1 MADEK
6 RSGVE
11 ITKENSRLLRGGMAD
26 ELARDSEKF
35 DDGDK
40 NLLKFHGSYQQEDRD
55 ARKSRR
61 GEGLGKFHMFMV
73 RLKMP
78 AGKITAPQYLA
89 MDNLAGRYAN
99 GTLRFTSR
107 QGIQFHGILK
117 RDLKAHIQAINAT
130 LLTTLGAC
138 GDVNRNVMAC
148 PAPLPGPRAAMQQLA
163 EDIAAHLTPRS
174 RAYHEIWLDSKPV
187 ADSGTEEEP
196 IYGKVYLPRKFKIG
210 IGLPED
216 NCVDV
221 FAQDLAYLADV
232 QDGQIVGYDVLVGGG
247 MGMTHSKPDTF
258 PHLAARICYVRPEQA
273 VAMSEAVV
281 KLFRDHGN
289 RADRKRARIKYVVH
303 DWGVEKFREVLAT
316 YAGPLTPPRGMEI
329 TGFDLHLGAHPM
341 GDGRW
346 FYGISIENGRV
357 KDEGNLRSRTGLR
370 AIVERFGVGM
380 RLTPMQDILLIGL
393 SSADVAEVER
403 IMDAHGMPRNVSK
416 VRQHSMA
423 CPAIP
428 TCGLAISESERM
440 LPGLLDQ
447 LETKL
452 SELGLANETLGVR
465 ATGCPNGCV
474 RPYQSDIGIVGRS
487 GEKYVVYVGGR
498 VKGDRLNFKLR
509 DLTPRGEIV
518 STLEPLLRRFATE
531 RHNGESFGEFCAR
544 LGPEGIGA
552 SVGARENAVEPS

>member
-1 MADEK
+1 
-6 RSGVE
+6 
-11 ITKENSRLLRGGMAD
+11 
-26 ELARDSEKF
+26 
-35 DDGDK
+35 
-40 NLLKFHGSYQQEDRD
+40 
-55 ARKSRR
+55 
-61 GEGLGKFHMFMV
+61 
-73 RLKMP
+73 
-78 AGKITAPQYLA
+78 
-89 MDNLAGRYAN
+89 
-99 GTLRFTSR
+99 
-107 QGIQFHGILK
+107 
-117 RDLKAHIQAINAT
+117 
-130 LLTTLGAC
+130 
-138 GDVNRNVMAC
+138 
-148 PAPLPGPRAAMQQLA
+148 
-163 EDIAAHLTPRS
+163 
-174 RAYHEIWLDSKPV
+174 
-187 ADSGTEEEP
+187 
-196 IYGKVYLPRKFKIG
+196 
-210 IGLPED
+210 
-216 NCVDV
+216 
-221 FAQDLAYLADV
+221 
-232 QDGQIVGYDVLVGGG
+232 
-247 MGMTHSKPDTF
+247 
-258 PHLAARICYVRPEQA
+258 
-273 VAMSEAVV
+273 
-281 KLFRDHGN
+281 
-289 RADRKRARIKYVVH
+289 
-303 DWGVEKFREVLAT
+303 
-316 YAGPLTPPRGMEI
+316 MEI